1 MGIAAFAV
9 PMIIELITIGLYSP
23 LLYMDNPFDAKLSI
37 MLIFIALKTSV
48 EPMISSDFPMKTF
61 DPCVPLVRIFPEINA
76 FSISSLDPYSKD
88 IPPPNISAVLS

>member
-1 MGIAAFAV
+1 
-9 PMIIELITIGLYSP
+9 
-23 LLYMDNPFDAKLSI
+23 
-37 MLIFIALKTSV
+37 
-48 EPMISSDFPMKTF
+48 MISSDFPMKTF